1 MSRRQA
7 DRSIVAPQF
16 GALLTTLRGAHTS
29 RGIICAKLARFGLA
43 LDRST
48 LLQYERGTVASPSP
62 TILWGLAQIYRVPL
76 NDLVVALLRDVS
88 TNRTQLFRHEV
99 EPFTPEQRAIAELS
113 SAMSPK
119 ARQALV
125 TLLELLLNEHAE
137 APAITRT
144 TRPAR

>member
-88 TNRTQLFRHEV
+88 TNRTQVWHHDEV
-99 EPFTPEQRAIAELS
+99 EPEQRALAELA
-113 SAMSPK
+113 SAMSPTE
-119 ARQALV
+119 RQTLVAL
-125 TLLELLLNEHAE
+125 LDLLLRE
-137 APAITRT
+137 RT
-144 TRPAR
+144 QPTLARARRPAR